1 MGGVESGAEP
11 AAQMLQPCL
20 PRVTGLAPSVLIH
33 VRHGGSTLE
42 TVDVDAMIL
51 SEENISSD
59 VVAEMEGNAGAS

>member
-20 PRVTGLAPSVLIH
+20 PRVEGLAQSVLID

-42 TVDVDAMIL
+42 TVDIDAFIS
-51 SEENISSD
+51 SEESTIHRRMSRP
-59 VVAEMEGNAGAS
+59 